1 MSVMVTNYKPD
12 LSRRQPAFVRAMN
25 RISKLVGTSL
35 KGPLDEVRL
44 TQKGVSP
51 TVFESLKQLGFSATE
66 LQWVI
71 KPRTLAHRKSKR
83 ESLTQ
88 EETGRWLRA
97 IKIQALAV
105 EVFGDDQKANA
116 WLHKARKHFGGQ
128 SALEVMQSESGAQLV
143 EASLSQIDAGYF
155 A

>member
-1 MSVMVTNYKPD
+1 MSATVANYKPD
-12 LSRRQPAFVRAMN
+12 LSGRQPAFVRAMN
-25 RISKLVGTSL
+25 RVSKLAGTSL

-51 TVFESLKQLGFSATE
+51 AVFESLKQLGFSAAE

-71 KPRTLAHRKSKR
+71 KPRTLAHRKSKH

-97 IKIQALAV
+97 VKIQALAV
-105 EVFGDDQKANA
+105 EVFGDHQKANV
-116 WLHKARKHFGGQ
+116 WLHKARKHFDGQ
-128 SALEVMQSESGAQLV
+128 SALEIMRSESGAPLV
-143 EASLSQIDAGYF
+143 EESLNQIDAGYF